1 MSATHAATAL
11 AVWAAARAGGASADD
26 VLAALAGP
34 GIPTGVRAA
43 TVEVAD
49 RTGLP
54 APGSATAGLAGLLP
68 MFRRGGRPELL
79 LPHAG
84 DLRGLPPR
92 GAITVP
98 ALDAGAVVVFPAARV
113 GLVPAA
119 GHWRAYECGG
129 GHPVLELS
137 LAHELIDEAIATAT
151 RDLIRADV
159 ARGNDRVR
167 DRIREIMLAEA
178 VDCPPGT
185 PPRASALLAKTIS
198 LQALVAVAVDHEMA
212 AVTSRQLGLVDDA
225 LRPLAH
231 AVREGRRS
239 AVAVAVTALTGA
251 GALSKSKH

>member
-34 GIPTGVRAA
+34 SIPGGVRAA
-43 TVEVAD
+43 TPEVAE

-54 APGSATAGLAGLLP
+54 GPGSATAGLATLLP
-68 MFRRGGRPELL
+68 LFRRGGRPELL

-98 ALDAGAVVVFPAARV
+98 ALDAGAVVVFPIARI
-113 GLVPAA
+113 GLVAA
-119 GHWRAYECGG
+119 DGHWRAHDCGG
-129 GHPVLELS
+129 GHPVLELP
-137 LAHELIDEAIATAT
+137 LAHELLDEAIATAT
-151 RDLIRADV
+151 RDLSRADV

-167 DRIREIMLAEA
+167 EKIRAIMLAEEVA
-178 VDCPPGT
+178 CPPGT

-198 LQALVAVAVDHEMA
+198 LQALVEVAVQHETA

-239 AVAVAVTALTGA
+239 AVAIAVGALTGTN
-251 GALSKSKH
+251 ALSNF